1 MYCYC
6 NLDSN
11 MLLNSDC
18 HLFWQI
24 SPGSSSPHLSNNKLF
39 PLFLRTV
46 SSDAEIAVGITAAM
60 KKFGW
65 SRVALITQS
74 ESIFTFVSL
83 VTTTVYTSVYMWT
96 YFITCSVFSYVY
108 HEILHLYG
116 YDERVQKGNCKPRCK
131 QVLQ

>member
-1 MYCYC
+1 
-6 NLDSN
+6 

-18 HLFWQI
+18 HIFWQI

-46 SSDAEIAVGITAAM
+46 SSDAEIAEGITAAM

-83 VTTTVYTSVYMWT
+83 VTTYNSLYQCVHVNIFHYLLCVY
-96 YFITCSVFSYVY
+96 IC
-108 HEILHLYG
+108 L
-116 YDERVQKGNCKPRCK
+116 P
-131 QVLQ
+131 